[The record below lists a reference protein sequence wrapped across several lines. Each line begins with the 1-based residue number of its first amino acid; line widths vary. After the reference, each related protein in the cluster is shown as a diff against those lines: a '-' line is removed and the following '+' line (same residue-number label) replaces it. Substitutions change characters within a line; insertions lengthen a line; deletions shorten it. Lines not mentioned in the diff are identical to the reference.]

1 MAGYQVIVAGDGE
14 EALKL
19 FRDPSASFALIISDL
34 TMPRLDG
41 EGLLR
46 EVRKTRSTVPFLFT
60 SGYPTDHV
68 TDPGGTPVAI
78 LEKPWTVADL
88 TARVREL
95 VDQPPT

>member
-1 MAGYQVIVAGDGE
+1 M
-14 EALKL
+14 L
-19 FRDPSASFALIISDL
+19 FRDPSATFSLIISDL

-60 SGYPTDHV
+60 SGYSTEHV
-68 TDPGGTPVAI
+68 TDTGGAPVAI

-88 TARVREL
+88 TSRVRQL
-95 VDQPPT
+95 LDGSQT